1 MKLLWV
7 ELENFRCYK
16 KATRIII
23 DDITA
28 FIGRNDSGKSSIFD
42 ALNIFFGST
51 KIDEEDRCKY
61 GDGSPRITCAFSGFP
76 EEIVL
81 DDQAKTSDFTFFN
94 NRTPFKR
101 IHNLAQ

>member
-61 GDGSPRITCAFSGFP
+61 GDGNQSYFDINEALYPST
-76 EEIVL
+76 
-81 DDQAKTSDFTFFN
+81 
-94 NRTPFKR
+94 
-101 IHNLAQ
+101 